1 MSLVDPSRLDLS
13 RVGVLLAGVP
23 ADRVAEVARTAERLG
38 FGSLWAPEDYPERP
52 AAVMAALALAATE
65 RITVGTGITSLA
77 TRHPLVAA
85 MEAATLAEAAP
96 GRTAAGV
103 GLGLPGTLV
112 PLGALPARPLTAVRE
127 RALAVRRLLD
137 GDTVSLDDPAARLD
151 GVRLA
156 HPPAVAPPLVLGA
169 LGPRMLALAGEIA
182 DGLIV
187 SSLGTEAYLRLAI
200 AQAAAARPVDRPP
213 LRITAFAWYH
223 LAGQDSGAGTGGSV
237 RADATGRDVLR
248 PNAAG
253 ALGFIGPGPLTDA
266 DGWSD
271 ELGQMRASGQPV
283 VDLIPDTWVD
293 EMVVAGAAATCARG
307 IARRLRAGADE
318 VVICPMGADPVAQ
331 IERTAAEVGPL
342 LAIAD

>member
-1 MSLVDPSRLDLS
+1 MSGSELS

-23 ADRVAEVARTAERLG
+23 ADRVADVARTAERLG

-52 AAVMAALALAATE
+52 AAVMAALALAATST
-65 RITVGTGITSLA
+65 ITVGTGVTSLA

-112 PLGALPARPLTAVRE
+112 PLGALPARPLSAVRS
-127 RALAVRRLLD
+127 RACAVRDLLA
-137 GDTVSLDDPAARLD
+137 GGTVSLDDPDALLD
-151 GVRLA
+151 GVSLA
-156 HPPAVAPPLVLGA
+156 HPPASPPPLVLGA

-187 SSLGTEAYLRLAI
+187 SSLGTEAYLRHAI
-200 AQAAAARPVDRPP
+200 ATAGAAADAAGRGRP
-213 LRITAFAWYH
+213 RITAFAWYH
-223 LAGQDSGAGTGGSV
+223 LTD
-237 RADATGRDVLR
+237 ADAAGRDVLR
-248 PNAAG
+248 PNVAG

-271 ELGQMRASGQPV
+271 ELAALIADERPV
-283 VDLIPDTWVD
+283 VETIPDTWVD
-293 EMVVAGAAATCARG
+293 EMVVAGVASTCARG

-318 VVICPMGADPVAQ
+318 VIICPMGADPVEQ
-331 IERTAAEVGPL
+331 VERTAAEVGPL
-342 LAIAD
+342 LTTATA